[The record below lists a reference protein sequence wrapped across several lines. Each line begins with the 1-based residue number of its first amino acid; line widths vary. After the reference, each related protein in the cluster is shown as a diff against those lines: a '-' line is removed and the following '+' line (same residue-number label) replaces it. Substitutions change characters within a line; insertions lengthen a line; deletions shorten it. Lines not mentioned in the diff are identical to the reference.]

1 MSCEVAVVGA
11 GPYGLSVAAHLKHA
25 GFATHV
31 FGEPMSFWR
40 RHMPKGMK
48 LRSPWRAT
56 RISNP
61 DRSLS
66 LDSYAS
72 AHGVDRGKLLPLEDF
87 VAYGEWFQKHAVP
100 DVDRRPVRLVEATGN
115 GFRLALDGGEIFT
128 ADRVVIATGLLNQEY
143 RPQPFGDLP
152 AALVTHTCQH
162 ADFAPFRGKRVA
174 VIGRGQSACESAAL
188 LAEAGADVEIIGRGD
203 IHWLGAPANASKTAA
218 WRLRESLEPP
228 SAVGPFPL
236 SWLAEL
242 PAVVRRM
249 PAEWRGEFTRRCL
262 KAGAA
267 GWLKPRF
274 NNVQCSPGTITRA
287 RAVSDRIVLE
297 ADTGART
304 FDHVVLGTG
313 YRIDLQRLGILS
325 PQLLERIASADGS
338 PLLRANLES
347 SVPNLHFVGSYAVK
361 SYGPLMRF
369 IAGAPF
375 AARSLTKA
383 ARTGAPRRTA
393 APTPQATAPLFDGVA
408 ADLGPPR

>member
-1 MSCEVAVVGA
+1 
-11 GPYGLSVAAHLKHA
+11 
-25 GFATHV
+25 
-31 FGEPMSFWR
+31 
-40 RHMPKGMK
+40 
-48 LRSPWRAT
+48 
-56 RISNP
+56 
-61 DRSLS
+61 
-66 LDSYAS
+66 
-72 AHGVDRGKLLPLEDF
+72 
-87 VAYGEWFQKHAVP
+87 
-100 DVDRRPVRLVEATGN
+100 
-115 GFRLALDGGEIFT
+115 
-128 ADRVVIATGLLNQEY
+128 
-143 RPQPFGDLP
+143 
-152 AALVTHTCQH
+152 
-162 ADFAPFRGKRVA
+162 
-174 VIGRGQSACESAAL
+174 
-188 LAEAGADVEIIGRGD
+188 
-203 IHWLGAPANASKTAA
+203 
-218 WRLRESLEPP
+218 
-228 SAVGPFPL
+228 
-236 SWLAEL
+236 
-242 PAVVRRM
+242 M

-274 NNVQCSPGTITRA
+274 NNVRCSPGTITRA
-287 RAVSDRIVLE
+287 RAVSDRIVIE

-313 YRIDLQRLGILS
+313 YRIDLRRLGILS

-338 PLLRANLES
+338 PLLHANFES